1 MELKSLLKSW
11 IDDPVRFS
19 IDCFGEEPD
28 GLQKPIFEAVA
39 SHDRIAV
46 RSGNGPGKTWT
57 AAKLGLWFFVT
68 RPKSIVVTTAPT
80 WQQVQRILW
89 KEIRANISKA
99 PILRPFLYLPP
110 RDAEVL
116 MIRPDGSYGDDW
128 AMIGRASDK
137 KENMLGFHAPY
148 LMFIVDEASG
158 VPDEIFEA
166 IEGTQ
171 TQEGVNSSKILL
183 IGNPTRPEGFFY
195 DIFHSKSSNWK
206 TFHLDGRLSPRVSKQ
221 WISQMEEDYGG
232 DSPFFQIHV
241 LGNFPPAD
249 KNTLIPLSWIE
260 RALVDPQG
268 KGIAVSY
275 AGFDV
280 AEMGDDYS
288 VYIKATLDNCIF
300 NIYDIDFMAK
310 LEISPLTNWA
320 KNKLDNDHVEKLV
333 IDSNG
338 VGAGVYS
345 NLKEEGYPVIG
356 FRGGESPLASTEE
369 AKFSNL
375 KSQAYWNLR
384 ALFEKEEIKIQKVQ
398 NYKKLVSELSTIK
411 YDFDSK
417 GKIIVKREKDRKSPD
432 FADALCL
439 CCFAPY
445 LSAQKL
451 GVALVDIW

>member
-28 GLQKPIFEAVA
+28 HLQRPIFEAVA
-39 SHDRIAV
+39 EHDRIAV

-99 PILRPFLYLPP
+99 PILKPFLYLPP

-116 MIRPDGSYGDDW
+116 MIKRDGSYGDDW
-128 AMIGRASDK
+128 AMIGRASDR

-183 IGNPTRPEGFFY
+183 IGNPTRPEGFFF
-195 DIFHSKSSNWK
+195 DIFHSKSANWK

-221 WISQMEEDYGG
+221 WISQMETDYGG

-241 LGNFPPAD
+241 LGNFPPVD
-249 KNTLIPLSWIE
+249 KDTLIPLSWIE
-260 RALVDPQG
+260 RALADPKEEG
-268 KGIAVSY
+268 YSATY
-275 AGFDV
+275 TGFDV
-280 AEMGDDYS
+280 ARMGNDYS
-288 VYIKATLDNCIF
+288 VLISVGHNDNKF
-300 NIYDIDFMAK
+300 TVRQIDFFSKIELMELCGWGIQIFK
-310 LEISPLTNWA
+310 KIGP
-320 KNKLDNDHVEKLV
+320 EKLMVDV
-333 IDSNG
+333 IG
-338 VGAGVYS
+338 VGAGVHDR
-345 NLKEEGYPVIG
+345 LKELGYPVVDVNV
-356 FRGGESPLASTEE
+356 AE
-369 AKFSNL
+369 APCRNSEDFKN
-375 KSQAYWNLR
+375 KKAEMYWNLR
-384 ALFEKEEIKIQKVQ
+384 GLFERQEIILPKIP
-398 NYKKLVSELSTIK
+398 NHAKLMAELSSMKYK
-411 YDFDSK
+411 YDSS
-417 GKIIVKREKDRKSPD
+417 GKLQIVDPEKSPD
-432 FADALCL
+432 FADALALACYG
-439 CCFAPY
+439 PII
-445 LSAQKL
+445 SARVP
-451 GVALVDIW
+451 GVVMF

>member
-1 MELKSLLKSW
+1 MKSLLRSW

-28 GLQKPIFEAVA
+28 EMQKPIFEAVA
-39 SHDRIAV
+39 GHDRIAV

-99 PILRPFLYLPP
+99 PLLKPFLYLPP

-116 MIRPDGSYGDDW
+116 MVRPDGSYGDDW

-195 DIFHSKSSNWK
+195 DIFHSKSANWK

-221 WISQMEEDYGG
+221 WISQMEEDYGS

-241 LGNFPPAD
+241 LGNFPPMD
-249 KNTLIPLSWIE
+249 KDTLIPLGWIE
-260 RALVDPQG
+260 RSLVDQADG
-268 KGIAVSY
+268 HGTRY

-280 AEMGDDYS
+280 ARMGNDYS
-288 VYIKATLDNCIF
+288 VLMNVEHANNKFIVRQ
-300 NIYDIDFMAK
+300 IDFFSKIELMELCGWGIQVFRK
-310 LEISPLTNWA
+310 TVP
-320 KNKLDNDHVEKLV
+320 EKIMVDV
-333 IDSNG
+333 IG
-338 VGAGVYS
+338 VGAGV
-345 NLKEEGYPVIG
+345 NDRLKELGFPVLG
-356 FRGGESPLASTEE
+356 VNVAESPCS
-369 AKFSNL
+369 
-375 KSQAYWNLR
+375 KSEDFKNKKAEMYWHLR
-384 ALFEKEEIKIQKVQ
+384 GLFERQEIVIPKIPHH
-398 NYKKLVSELSTIK
+398 NKLIAELSAMKYK
-411 YDFDSK
+411 YDSS
-417 GKIIVKREKDRKSPD
+417 GKLQIVDPEKSPD
-432 FADALCL
+432 FADALALACYG
-439 CCFAPY
+439 PII
-445 LSAQKL
+445 SARVP
-451 GVALVDIW
+451 GVVMF

>member
-1 MELKSLLKSW
+1 MELKPLLKSW

-19 IDCFGEEPD
+19 IDCFGESPD
-28 GLQKPIFEAVA
+28 ELQKPIFEAVA
-39 SHDRIAV
+39 KHDRIAV

-99 PILRPFLYLPP
+99 PILKPFLYLPP

-116 MIRPDGSYGDDW
+116 MIRSDGSYGDDW
-128 AMIGRASDK
+128 AMIGRASDR

-195 DIFHSKSSNWK
+195 DIFHSKSANWK

-221 WISQMEEDYGG
+221 WISQMEEDYGN

-241 LGNFPPAD
+241 LGNFPPMD
-249 KNTLIPLSWIE
+249 KDTLIPLGWIE
-260 RALVDPQG
+260 KALVNPEPDEHG
-268 KGIAVSY
+268 ARY

-280 AEMGDDYS
+280 ARMGNDYS
-288 VYIKATLDNCIF
+288 VLVNVEHVNNKFIVRQ
-300 NIYDIDFMAK
+300 IDFFSKIELMELCGWSVQSFRK
-310 LEISPLTNWA
+310 TVP
-320 KNKLDNDHVEKLV
+320 EKIMVDV
-333 IDSNG
+333 IG
-338 VGAGVYS
+338 VGAGAHDR
-345 NLKEEGYPVIG
+345 LKELGFPVVG
-356 FRGGESPLASTEE
+356 VNVAESPCSKTEDFRNKKAE
-369 AKFSNL
+369 M
-375 KSQAYWNLR
+375 YWHLR
-384 ALFEKEEIKIQKVQ
+384 GLFERQEIVIPKIP
-398 NYKKLVSELSTIK
+398 NHAKLIAELSSMKYK
-411 YDFDSK
+411 YDSS
-417 GKIIVKREKDRKSPD
+417 GKLQIVDPEKSPD
-432 FADALCL
+432 FADALALACYG
-439 CCFAPY
+439 PII
-445 LSAQKL
+445 SARVP
-451 GVALVDIW
+451 GMVMF

>member
-1 MELKSLLKSW
+1 MKSLLRSW

-28 GLQKPIFEAVA
+28 ELQKPIFEAA
-39 SHDRIAV
+39 ACHDRIAV

-99 PILRPFLYLPP
+99 PLLKPFLYLPP

-116 MIRPDGSYGDDW
+116 MVRPDGSYGDDW
-128 AMIGRASDK
+128 AMIGRASDR

-171 TQEGVNSSKILL
+171 TQEGVNSSKIIL

-206 TFHLDGRLSPRVSKQ
+206 TFHLDGRMSPRVSKQ
-221 WISQMEEDYGG
+221 WISQMEEDYGA

-241 LGNFPPAD
+241 LGNFPPMD
-249 KNTLIPLSWIE
+249 KDTLIPLGWIE
-260 RALVDPQG
+260 RSLAEQSDG
-268 KGIAVSY
+268 HGAKY
-275 AGFDV
+275 AGFDI
-280 AEMGDDYS
+280 ARMGNDYS
-288 VYIKATLDNCIF
+288 VLVNVEHAEKKFIVRQ
-300 NIYDIDFMAK
+300 IDFFSKIELMELCGWGIQVFK
-310 LEISPLTNWA
+310 KTVP
-320 KNKLDNDHVEKLV
+320 EKIMVDV
-333 IDSNG
+333 IG
-338 VGAGVYS
+338 VGAGVHDR
-345 NLKEEGYPVIG
+345 LKELGFPVVDVNVAEAPCSKSED
-356 FRGGESPLASTEE
+356 FKNKKAEMYWHLRG
-369 AKFSNL
+369 
-375 KSQAYWNLR
+375 
-384 ALFEKEEIKIQKVQ
+384 LFERQEIIIPKIQHH
-398 NYKKLVSELSTIK
+398 NKLIAELSAMKYK
-411 YDFDSK
+411 YDSS
-417 GKIIVKREKDRKSPD
+417 GKLQIVDPEKSPD
-432 FADALCL
+432 FADALALACYG
-439 CCFAPY
+439 PII
-445 LSAQKL
+445 SSRVP
-451 GVALVDIW
+451 GVVMF